1 MQVSLFNK
9 KAAPGWA
16 LTLLGVLGILLNA
29 TGLIDGLP
37 GTVITVAEVITF
49 LFTALGLRELLLQ
62 KTAVLIEKIIGLKA
76 SSTLFSILIEIVG
89 RIATD
94 PDGYVGLPEELQWVF
109 RIISGILLAIGLGR
123 AAYRGNAFKLAA

>member
-16 LTLLGVLGILLNA
+16 LTLLGVLGILLNT

-37 GTVITVAEVITF
+37 GTVVTVAEVITF

-62 KTAVLIEKIIGLKA
+62 ETAVLIERIIGLKA

-89 RIATD
+89 RVATD